1 MLKEL
6 CWMHSK
12 LTKNECM
19 RIIMTRDGWEIYV
32 DKTDIVGVFNDCFR
46 IVRHNGRIVSVNPDH
61 VAMVCTMDKERR
73 LP

>member
-1 MLKEL
+1 
-6 CWMHSK
+6 
-12 LTKNECM
+12 
-19 RIIMTRDGWEIYV
+19 MTRDGWEIYV
-32 DKTDIVGVFNDCFR
+32 DKTDIVGVFHDCFR